1 MRSSISKKIV
11 AGLAALAMT
20 AAFSLTTTP
29 ADAQFRH
36 GGFGG
41 GFGGWHGGGFGGW
54 HGGGF
59 GGWRG
64 AGWGG
69 GWGGAGWGGG
79 GRGGGWGWWGAGAAA
94 GGGGAGAAAG
104 VAAGGA
110 AAGMAA
116 SGRDWRQARSLAR
129 PPLIPTGA
137 AITAMDIRTTA
148 PPTRPATIKAA
159 WSIGGLITDTATTS
173 ADVS

>member
-54 HGGGF
+54 
-59 GGWRG
+59 RG

-69 GWGGAGWGGG
+69 GW
-79 GRGGGWGWWGAGAAA
+79 RGGGWGWGGGWRGCGWGGCGYGGFWPGLAAGALIGTAA
-94 GGGGAGAAAG
+94 TYPYWGGYSGYGYPYYGAAY
-104 VAAGGA
+104 
-110 AAGMAA
+110 A
-116 SGRDWRQARSLAR
+116 SGYDQGCRVYR
-129 PPLIPTGA
+129 
-137 AITAMDIRTTA
+137 RTYN
-148 PPTRPATIKAA
+148 RHGHY
-159 WSIGGLITDTATTS
+159 IGRRL
-173 ADVS
+173 VNVCM

>member
-59 GGWRG
+59 GGGRGAGRGGGWRG
-64 AGWGG
+64 GGWGG
-69 GWGGAGWGGG
+69 GW
-79 GRGGGWGWWGAGAAA
+79 RGGGWGWGRA
-94 GGGGAGAAAG
+94 GGGGGRGRRLAWLRVGRLRVWRLLAG
-104 VAAGGA
+104 
-110 AAGMAA
+110 
-116 SGRDWRQARSLAR
+116 
-129 PPLIPTGA
+129 
-137 AITAMDIRTTA
+137 
-148 PPTRPATIKAA
+148 
-159 WSIGGLITDTATTS
+159 IGGRRAHWHGRHLSLLGRLLRLWISVLRRRLRVRLRSRLPGLS
-173 ADVS
+173 ADL